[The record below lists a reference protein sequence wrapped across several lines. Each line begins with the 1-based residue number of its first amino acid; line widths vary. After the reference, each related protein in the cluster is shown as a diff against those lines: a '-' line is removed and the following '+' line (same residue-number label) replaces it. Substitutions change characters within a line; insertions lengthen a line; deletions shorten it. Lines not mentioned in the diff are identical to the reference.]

1 MSIRSILLGFLAA
14 AFICG
19 VTYFNNHVI
28 EQTFLIGNHMPLVVF
43 GGLILFLL
51 TVNPLLSLVSGGKWG
66 LRGREL
72 AVIVA
77 MSLAVGVIPSS
88 GFLRG
93 FTAMVI
99 LPHHYSQKDQGW
111 QNAELIRQTPEVLLA
126 DPSAASGD
134 GGVVRDYISGLR
146 TGDQSIGLGDIPWD
160 GLDRA
165 LLFWLPLVLV
175 LWAGL
180 IGLALVYH
188 QQWAHHEH
196 LPYPIAKIT
205 DALLPDRGQRGV
217 GAVFRDRGFQIA
229 LALVV
234 VIHFVRFLYAQDW
247 GLFDISLRIKLQNF
261 VQPLNQAY
269 RGPLYFM
276 NFDLFFAVVGV
287 AYFLSRDV
295 SFSLGLG
302 PFLWV
307 AVNGTFIVYGT
318 NLRGGG
324 VFAADT
330 FLLYGAYFG
339 LFLMVLYTGR
349 FFYKN
354 VLFRAVGVRT
364 PEKPASYAVWGM
376 RVFLAAMTTFIVTI
390 WMVGLEWQLAI
401 LFTLALL
408 VVFTG
413 MSRIIAETGLFWIQP
428 LLFPAVLMLGL
439 FGAQALGPEMIL
451 IMGLLGAIIIA
462 DPREAFMPYVINAL
476 KIVEQ
481 RQVSVGRSGGLLFA
495 ALLVGM
501 MVAVPVTLF
510 WQYNG
515 GRPNI
520 DDYAYTEMAPKAFK
534 DTLQVQQRLDAQGML
549 EASREVSGWAR
560 LGAISPNPTSLTA
573 FGAGVGLVL
582 LFAFAR
588 LRFTKWP
595 LHPVLFLTWVTWS
608 MNIFAINFLIGCF
621 IKTVVQKYG
630 GEGAHKRVAPV
641 MIGLI
646 SGELL
651 GALLPVLVSV
661 GYFFVTGEKLEKFNV
676 FPG

>member
-1 MSIRSILLGFLAA
+1 MSIRSILLGFLAV

-19 VTYFNNHVI
+19 VSYFNNHVI
-28 EQTFLIGNHMPLVVF
+28 EQTFLVGNHLPLVVF
-43 GGLILFLL
+43 GGLVLFLL
-51 TVNPLLSLVSGGKWG
+51 TVNPLLGLIGDGTWA

-77 MSLAVGVIPSS
+77 MSLAAAVIPGS

-99 LPHHYSQKDQGW
+99 LPHHYNQKEQGW
-111 QNAELIRQTPEVLLA
+111 QNADLLGQTPDILLA
-126 DPSAASGD
+126 DTSDSSGD
-134 GGVVRDYISGLR
+134 PGVVSDFISGLQS
-146 TGDQSIGLGDIPWD
+146 GDDRIGVGDIPWA
-160 GLDRA
+160 GLDTVFV
-165 LLFWLPLVLV
+165 FWLPLMLI

-205 DALLPDRGQRGV
+205 DALLPDRGTRGV
-217 GAVFRDRGFQIA
+217 GTVFRDRGFQVA
-229 LALVV
+229 MTLVV
-234 VIHFVRFLYAQDW
+234 VIHLVRYLYAQDW
-247 GLFDISLRIKLQNF
+247 GLFDINLRIQLQSF
-261 VQPLNQAY
+261 VQPLHNAY
-269 RGPLYFM
+269 RGPLYFL
-276 NFDLFFAVVGV
+276 NFDLFFAVIGV

-307 AVNGTFIVYGT
+307 AVNGTFTIYGT

-330 FLLYGAYFG
+330 FVLYGAYFG

-364 PEKPASYAVWGM
+364 PERPESYAVWGM
-376 RVFLAAMTTFIVTI
+376 RVFLASMLTFVVSI
-390 WMVGLEWQLAI
+390 WLIGVDWQLAVI
-401 LFTLALL
+401 FMVAIL

-428 LLFPAVLMLGL
+428 LLYPSVLLLGL
-439 FGAQALGPEMIL
+439 FGAQALGPEMVLIL
-451 IMGLLGAIIIA
+451 GLLGVVIIA
-462 DPREAFMPYVINAL
+462 DPREAFMPYIVNAL

-481 RQVSVGRSGGLLFA
+481 RKVSVGRSGGLLLG
-495 ALLVGM
+495 ALVVGL
-501 MVAVPVTLF
+501 MVAVPVTLY

-520 DDYAYTEMAPKAFK
+520 DDYAYTQMAPKAFK

-549 EASREVSGWAR
+549 EEAREVDGWAR
-560 LGAISPNPTSLTA
+560 LGALSPNATSLTA
-573 FGAGVGLVL
+573 FSTGLGLVL

-588 LRFTKWP
+588 LRFTRWP
-595 LHPVLFLTWVTWS
+595 LHPVMFLTWTTWS
-608 MNIFAINFLIGCF
+608 MNVFAVNFLIGWF

-646 SGELL
+646 AGELL
-651 GALLPVLVSV
+651 GALLPVIISV
-661 GYFFVTGEKLEKFNV
+661 GYYFATGEKLEKFNV